1 MLVISNTS
9 WIIKLGSVIH
19 NYINYMEKHYQK
31 LYADIIYPAIY
42 EKDYEEPVQLDLLTS
57 DDDELDTAS
66 DLIDK
71 SNKYAKDKNKF
82 KKDNPYRFQPKIT
95 SKKLN
100 KSIFDDIDDNS
111 DIDIDEEEEE

>member
-19 NYINYMEKHYQK
+19 NYINYMEKHYPK

-57 DDDELDTAS
+57 DDDKLDTTS

-100 KSIFDDIDDNS
+100 KSIFDDIDDT
-111 DIDIDEEEEE
+111 DIDEEEEE